1 MMLNIYIM
9 KHLQLFEA
17 FHNQETLVFGSTR
30 NGKTITVTL
39 KGGRIET
46 IDNKAM
52 VRFPF
57 SVGQQYTRSMETWA
71 CNHGFTINDEDPC
84 PEEKIFG
91 IKKSHIPKD
100 HELRMLFPGKFRD

>member
-1 MMLNIYIM
+1 M
-9 KHLQLFEA
+9 KNLMLFEA
-17 FHNQETLVFGSTR
+17 FHNEKVLVFGNTR
-30 NGKTITVTL
+30 TGKNITVTL
-39 KGGRIET
+39 KGGRIES

-57 SVGQQYTRSMETWA
+57 SVGQSYNRNIETWA

-91 IKKSHIPKD
+91 IRKKDIPKG
-100 HELRMLFPGKFRD
+100 HELRLTFPGKFRD